1 MLGGATPAERIGE
14 LSRMDLDQKQ
24 IEYLLPFLHHFVET
38 GKVARARIWE
48 ARGVRKA
55 RDIAVKFPPS
65 GCCLKEKR
73 IRKK

>member
-38 GKVARARIWE
+38 GKLPGPESGKPEEFARP
-48 ARGVRKA
+48 VT
-55 RDIAVKFPPS
+55 S
-65 GCCLKEKR
+65 Q
-73 IRKK
+73 